1 MPIKRADDFDK
12 RREHL
17 KDLTDEQLEKRFWE
31 MAEKIVN
38 PLIEL
43 AANHTTPA
51 VERSVLLRM
60 GFSSLEAKGIVDNT
74 LDRGLMGKG
83 AGHIV
88 WRVADEL
95 KRDYREIG
103 REMAEGQHWDKAMEI
118 LREVPT
124 NEY

>member
-43 AANHTTPA
+43 AYNNTTPA

-88 WRVADEL
+88 WKVADEL
-95 KRDYREIG
+95 KRDYREVG
-103 REMAEGQHWDKAMEI
+103 REMAEGQHWDRAMEI
-118 LREVPT
+118 FKGGA
-124 NEY
+124 NQ